1 MVNESC
7 IGRLRGN
14 LIVSCQAFEGEP
26 LFGPVFMSAM
36 AECVVLGGAG
46 GIRAN
51 GPADIA
57 AIRKVTDLPIIGIW
71 KRVYEG
77 YEPYI
82 SPTLKDVLAVV
93 EAGADI
99 VAVDATSRVH
109 PGGISAEDLIKSI
122 KDRVNVPVMADVSTV
137 EEGLCSESAGA
148 DLVATTLSG
157 YTPYTRVCEDTGP
170 PYKLL
175 EELVRRL
182 SIPVVAEGRIWGP
195 KQACLAL
202 KKGAYAVTVGAAI
215 SRPHMIT
222 RRFVE
227 VMQQCTPDDKI
238 VDCNSHV

>member
-1 MVNESC
+1 MVNEIS
-7 IGRLRGN
+7 IGRLRGK

-36 AECVVLGGAG
+36 AECVALGGAG

-57 AIRKVTDLPIIGIW
+57 AIREVTDLPIIGIW

-82 SPTLKDVLAVV
+82 SPTLNDVLAVV

-109 PGGISAEDLIKSI
+109 PGGISAEELIRSI
-122 KDRVNVPVMADVSTV
+122 KDRVDIPVMADVSTV
-137 EEGLCSESAGA
+137 DEGLCSESAGA

-157 YTPYTRVCEDTGP
+157 YTPYTRTSEEMGP

-175 EELVRRL
+175 EELVKRL
-182 SIPVVAEGRIWGP
+182 SIPVIAEGRIWGP

-215 SRPHMIT
+215 SRPHIIT
-222 RRFVE
+222 RRFVDA
-227 VMQQCTPDDKI
+227 MRQCT
-238 VDCNSHV
+238 